1 VQKYNDEVK
10 DRNDI
15 VAKYNELANQI
26 QKQQGGSKQ

>member
-15 VAKYNELANQI
+15 VAKYNDLAKQME
-26 QKQQGGSKQ
+26 KQQDSLKQ